1 MTRSLTQSA
10 LPQQPYN
17 QEELANEWEE
27 AYHNKSNSLLKRST
41 VNSNATSNTFNHY
54 NAIFSDDDEDDPL
67 PQQHG
72 LTSRW
77 FHTQQQNHSSAS
89 TIPSSNATM
98 SAAVGYID
106 PVLSSSTYHIHQADN
121 ALLTLKHVILEDG
134 WKKALKHKSG
144 VMVHMKNGIHKGDR
158 TPIFKGEAII
168 QGFSPQ
174 AIFYV
179 IGMRKLWDEQY
190 EDGNLVENLNDTTSL
205 TYEVM
210 KPTATSKSRD
220 LALVEKIECT
230 QNGAIV
236 FACTSVETPRI
247 PKINGRTR
255 VNTKAS
261 WVLEPLHGGPHP
273 ATKVI
278 FVVQENM
285 KGWVPGFAKKTL
297 ARRPLVIAKVAEYL
311 ERKTERMRSQQSN
324 KSGLLQSINSG
335 HSRRPSVMSSHL
347 PQQTQPLRH
356 FNSTNKLQQTAP
368 AEHLHHPTIL
378 VAPQHQQQQ
387 PPQPTPIIVPPPQP
401 SSIGSS
407 SNKKHISFAE
417 HDTTYTANQPP
428 QTTTPSLENS
438 PTTTT
443 TNPYKNVLPVPAKNN
458 ATGRHLY
465 PSHRHPIQKVES
477 IQLLKKLT
485 FSLDNWNL
493 TKELDDGS
501 KHYMLNA
508 RLLSDDEDESML
520 QMTKSNKNNA
530 RKVPFI
536 RADDIIQGG
545 WTAEQLCSVIHCFGS
560 RKIWDSSFEGGQTIE
575 RFSQKE
581 YLVQWYLG
589 SMLPIAS
596 VDLSAITS
604 IETDPITGT
613 VYTATTSVTD
623 QQVPP
628 DEVGHRIRAYTD
640 LYGWVFRPKFDKH
653 GRTVQVAVSF
663 VCNMDFKYALPQHVL
678 QTWMDTSLQSITH
691 MHHYLTQYG
700 CPPYIRRVA
709 GKVVQEGFDALT
721 NSYQIIFIAKHQPS
735 NSYRARKQK
744 QSSSLWCTD
753 IRFHRT
759 MFPHG
764 LDIRIMPEN
773 VAHVQIS
780 PKEQKSIKIFTTD
793 AAIDGKQVTF
803 TLTPLYHSEATH
815 YTTYKYNGE
824 LFTQQQPQAIVDNS
838 SKSDGETTA
847 SSEPNTPN
855 AATTK
860 FTNSKQ
866 IIVDGASSLSSTSTA
881 GASAP
886 VPAAV
891 ATADASIAD
900 TASVVAE
907 AVVKVLEKETG
918 KKHDVTTTTPS
929 ITVTKVEIEKILKKE
944 DAQKKIE
951 EEQDDTLPIPL
962 KVPKGYLL
970 VPEHQNNNIII
981 ITDELSFNGQQIS
994 VIFLA
999 MVICYYM
1006 GKFTSCS
1013 SC

>member
-17 QEELANEWEE
+17 QEDLANEWEE

-41 VNSNATSNTFNHY
+41 VKSNTTSNTFNHY
-54 NAIFSDDDEDDPL
+54 NAIFSDDDEDDLP

-98 SAAVGYID
+98 SAGYID

-158 TPIFKGEAII
+158 TPIFKGEAVI

-255 VNTKAS
+255 VNTKLQG

-311 ERKTERMRSQQSN
+311 ERKTERMRSQQTN

-347 PQQTQPLRH
+347 PQQTQQLRH
-356 FNSTNKLQQTAP
+356 FNSTNKLRQQQQQAAAAP
-368 AEHLHHPTIL
+368 EHLHHSTIL
-378 VAPQHQQQQ
+378 VAPTQQQQ
-387 PPQPTPIIVPPPQP
+387 QQQPTPIIVPAPQP
-401 SSIGSS
+401 SSIGSN
-407 SNKKHISFAE
+407 NKKHISFAE
-417 HDTTYTANQPP
+417 HDITYTANQPP
-428 QTTTPSLENS
+428 QNTASIENS
-438 PTTTT
+438 PTT

-508 RLLSDDEDESML
+508 RLLSDDDEEENML
-520 QMTKSNKNNA
+520 QMKKSSKSNA

-536 RADDIIQGG
+536 RADGIIQGG
-545 WTAEQLCSVIHCFGS
+545 WTAEQLCSVIHCFGA
-560 RKIWDSSFEGGQTIE
+560 RKIWDPSFEGGQSIE

-623 QQVPP
+623 KQVPP

-721 NSYQIIFIAKHQPS
+721 NNYQIIFIAKHQPS
-735 NSYRARKQK
+735 NSYRARKQN
-744 QSSSLWCTD
+744 QNSSLWCTD

-764 LDIRIMPEN
+764 LDIKIMPEN
-773 VAHVQIS
+773 IARVQIS
-780 PKEQKSIKIFTTD
+780 PKEQKSIKVFTTD
-793 AAIDGKQVTF
+793 ESIDGKQVTF
-803 TLTPLYHSEATH
+803 TLTPLYHSEAAH

-824 LFTQQQPQAIVDNS
+824 LFTQQQPQAILDSS
-838 SKSDGETTA
+838 SKSDGDTTA
-847 SSEPNTPN
+847 SSEPNTPSP
-855 AATTK
+855 ATTK
-860 FTNSKQ
+860 FVNSKQ
-866 IIVDGASSLSSTSTA
+866 IIVDGESSLSSTSTA
-881 GASAP
+881 GASGST
-886 VPAAV
+886 PAAG
-891 ATADASIAD
+891 ASMTD

-907 AVVKVLEKETG
+907 AVVKVVEKEIV
-918 KKHDVTTTTPS
+918 KKHDASTTSPA

-944 DAQKKIE
+944 DMETKTE
-951 EEQDDTLPIPL
+951 EEEKQEDALPIPL

>member
-10 LPQQPYN
+10 LPQQLYN

-27 AYHNKSNSLLKRST
+27 AYHNKSNSLLKRSN
-41 VNSNATSNTFNHY
+41 VNNNATSNTFNHY
-54 NAIFSDDDEDDPL
+54 NVIFSDDDEDDLP

-77 FHTQQQNHSSAS
+77 FHTQQQNHSSTSA
-89 TIPSSNATM
+89 IPSSNATM
-98 SAAVGYID
+98 SAAAGYID

-158 TPIFKGEAII
+158 IPIFKGEAII

-205 TYEVM
+205 TYEDTQDEWQNSSQYQG
-210 KPTATSKSRD
+210 KCTLSFYLGLK
-220 LALVEKIECT
+220 LIEP
-230 QNGAIV
+230 QQLQG
-236 FACTSVETPRI
+236 
-247 PKINGRTR
+247 
-255 VNTKAS
+255 

-278 FVVQENM
+278 FVVQESM

-311 ERKTERMRSQQSN
+311 ERKTERMRSQQAN

-347 PQQTQPLRH
+347 PQQMQPLGH
-356 FNSTNKLQQTAP
+356 FNSANRLQAAP
-368 AEHLHHPTIL
+368 SEHLHRPTIL
-378 VAPQHQQQQ
+378 VAPQQQQQ
-387 PPQPTPIIVPPPQP
+387 QQQPTPIIAPPPQP
-401 SSIGSS
+401 SSIGTSS
-407 SNKKHISFAE
+407 SKKHISFAE
-417 HDTTYTANQPP
+417 HDITYTASHPP
-428 QTTTPSLENS
+428 QSVASLENS
-438 PTTTT
+438 PTSTTT
-443 TNPYKNVLPVPAKNN
+443 TNPYRNVLPVPAKNN
-458 ATGRHLY
+458 TAGRHLY

-501 KHYMLNA
+501 KYYTLNA
-508 RLLSDDEDESML
+508 RLLSDDEEESML
-520 QMTKSNKNNA
+520 QMTKSSKSNA
-530 RKVPFI
+530 RKVPFV
-536 RADDIIQGG
+536 RADGIIQGG

-628 DEVGHRIRAYTD
+628 DDVGHRIRAYTD

-678 QTWMDTSLQSITH
+678 QAWMDTSLQSITH

-721 NSYQIIFIAKHQPS
+721 NNYQIVFIAKHQPS
-735 NSYRARKQK
+735 NSYRARKQN

-764 LDIRIMPEN
+764 LDIKIMPEN
-773 VAHVQIS
+773 VARVQIS
-780 PKEQKSIKIFTTD
+780 PKEQKSIKVFTTD
-793 AAIDGKQVTF
+793 ATIDGKQVTF
-803 TLTPLYHSEATH
+803 TLTPLHHSEATH

-824 LFTQQQPQAIVDNS
+824 LFTQQQPQAILDNS

-860 FTNSKQ
+860 FVNNKQ
-866 IIVDGASSLSSTSTA
+866 VIVDGESSLSSTSTA
-881 GASAP
+881 GTSAP
-886 VPAAV
+886 IPAA
-891 ATADASIAD
+891 ADVYVAD

-907 AVVKVLEKETG
+907 AVVQVLGKDTE
-918 KKHDVTTTTPS
+918 KKHDVTTPS
-929 ITVTKVEIEKILKKE
+929 ITVTKVEIEKTLKKE
-944 DAQKKIE
+944 ETEKVAEVEQKDA
-951 EEQDDTLPIPL
+951 LPIPL

-1006 GKFTSCS
+1006 GKFISCS

>member
-1 MTRSLTQSA
+1 
-10 LPQQPYN
+10 
-17 QEELANEWEE
+17 
-27 AYHNKSNSLLKRST
+27 
-41 VNSNATSNTFNHY
+41 
-54 NAIFSDDDEDDPL
+54 
-67 PQQHG
+67 
-72 LTSRW
+72 
-77 FHTQQQNHSSAS
+77 
-89 TIPSSNATM
+89 
-98 SAAVGYID
+98 
-106 PVLSSSTYHIHQADN
+106 
-121 ALLTLKHVILEDG
+121 
-134 WKKALKHKSG
+134 
-144 VMVHMKNGIHKGDR
+144 
-158 TPIFKGEAII
+158 
-168 QGFSPQ
+168 
-174 AIFYV
+174 
-179 IGMRKLWDEQY
+179 
-190 EDGNLVENLNDTTSL
+190 
-205 TYEVM
+205 
-210 KPTATSKSRD
+210 
-220 LALVEKIECT
+220 
-230 QNGAIV
+230 
-236 FACTSVETPRI
+236 
-247 PKINGRTR
+247 
-255 VNTKAS
+255 
-261 WVLEPLHGGPHP
+261 
-273 ATKVI
+273 
-278 FVVQENM
+278 M

-311 ERKTERMRSQQSN
+311 ERKTERMRSQQTN

-347 PQQTQPLRH
+347 PPQTQPLRH
-356 FNSTNKLQQTAP
+356 FNSTSKLQQAAP
-368 AEHLHHPTIL
+368 PEHLHHPTIL
-378 VAPQHQQQQ
+378 VAPQQQQ
-387 PPQPTPIIVPPPQP
+387 PPQQPTPIIVPPPQP

-407 SNKKHISFAE
+407 NGNKKHISFAE
-417 HDTTYTANQPP
+417 HDITYTANQSP
-428 QTTTPSLENS
+428 QTMTVSYESS
-438 PTTTT
+438 PTT

-493 TKELDDGS
+493 THELDDGS

-508 RLLSDDEDESML
+508 RLLSDDEDESVL
-520 QMTKSNKNNA
+520 QMTKSNKSSA

-536 RADDIIQGG
+536 RADGIIQGG
-545 WTAEQLCSVIHCFGS
+545 WTAEQLCSIIHCFGS
-560 RKIWDSSFEGGQTIE
+560 RKICKCAYTQCLSLVSYHFSFFLKKGDSSFEGGQTIE

-628 DEVGHRIRAYTD
+628 DDIGHRIRAYTD

-678 QTWMDTSLQSITH
+678 QKWMDTSLQSITH

-721 NSYQIIFIAKHQPS
+721 NNYQIIFIAKHQPS
-735 NSYRARKQK
+735 NSYRARKQN
-744 QSSSLWCTD
+744 QNASLWCTD

-764 LDIRIMPEN
+764 LDISIMPQN
-773 VAHVQIS
+773 IARVQIS

-803 TLTPLYHSEATH
+803 TLAPLQHSEATH

-824 LFTQQQPQAIVDNS
+824 LFTQQQPQAILDSS

-860 FTNSKQ
+860 FANNKQ
-866 IIVDGASSLSSTSTA
+866 IIVDGESSLSSTSTA

-886 VPAAV
+886 IPSA
-891 ATADASIAD
+891 ADASIAE

-907 AVVKVLEKETG
+907 AVVKVLEKEKE
-918 KKHDVTTTTPS
+918 KKHDVTPSTAPS
-929 ITVTKVEIEKILKKE
+929 ITVTKVEIEKMLKKE
-944 DAQKKIE
+944 DTQKKVD
-951 EEQDDTLPIPL
+951 EQEQQEALPIPL

-970 VPEHQNNNIII
+970 VPEHQVCVHTALFINDLT
-981 ITDELSFNGQQIS
+981 TDMYFYRTTISSSSQMNCHSMASKYLSFSLPWSSATIWASSPLAVPAKHPCRLPLPLTYSIYILLLFAITYNYTIL
-994 VIFLA
+994 FLL
-999 MVICYYM
+999 
-1006 GKFTSCS
+1006 SNP
-1013 SC
+1013 

>member
-1 MTRSLTQSA
+1 MTRSLA
-10 LPQQPYN
+10 QPSFS
-17 QEELANEWEE
+17 QDELAHEWEE
-27 AYHNKSNSLLKRST
+27 ACQGKSGFLKRST
-41 VNSNATSNTFNHY
+41 LNNNTSNSTFSHY
-54 NAIFSDDDEDDPL
+54 NAIFSDDDDDDDHHH
-67 PQQHG
+67 QQQQQQIQG
-72 LTSRW
+72 LTARW
-77 FHTQQQNHSSAS
+77 FHTQQNQSSSSSS
-89 TIPSSNATM
+89 TIPSSATI
-98 SAAVGYID
+98 SGYID

-247 PKINGRTR
+247 PRVNGRTR
-255 VNTKAS
+255 VNTKLQG

-311 ERKTERMRSQQSN
+311 ERKTERMRSQQTN
-324 KSGLLQSINSG
+324 KSGLLQSISKG

-347 PQQTQPLRH
+347 QTY
-356 FNSTNKLQQTAP
+356 
-368 AEHLHHPTIL
+368 
-378 VAPQHQQQQ
+378 PQHQQQQ
-387 PPQPTPIIVPPPQP
+387 QQQQQHQHQQHQHFNSTNRLLQSAATASSTKQHLHHSTILVAPPQPIIAPPSQQQTQQLP
-401 SSIGSS
+401 STSS
-407 SNKKHISFAE
+407 GKKHISFAE
-417 HDTTYTANQPP
+417 HDITYTANQAPP
-428 QTTTPSLENS
+428 NTDVPATDNSLS
-438 PTTTT
+438 TQPHHH
-443 TNPYKNVLPVPAKNN
+443 KNALPVPAKNPPK
-458 ATGRHLY
+458 GGHLY
-465 PSHRHPIQKVES
+465 LPHRHPIQKVES
-477 IQLLKKLT
+477 IQLLKKLA
-485 FSLDNWNL
+485 FSLDKWTL
-493 TKELDDGS
+493 TNELDDGS
-501 KHYMLNA
+501 KHYMFAA
-508 RLLSDDEDESML
+508 RVFSDDGDEEDDQEPDDSL
-520 QMTKSNKNNA
+520 QRT
-530 RKVPFI
+530 PFI
-536 RADDIIQGG
+536 RVDGLIQGG
-545 WTAEQLCSVIHCFGS
+545 WTAEQLCSVIHCYGS
-560 RKIWDSSFEGGQTIE
+560 RKIWDSSFEGGQTVE

-589 SMLPIAS
+589 GLLSMAS
-596 VDLSAITS
+596 VDLAAITS

-628 DEVGHRIRAYTD
+628 DEAGNRTRAHTD

-663 VCNMDFKYALPQHVL
+663 ICNLDLKHTLPQHVL
-678 QTWMDTSLQSITH
+678 QTWMDSSLQSITH
-691 MHHYLTQYG
+691 MHRYLLQYG

-721 NSYQIIFIAKHQPS
+721 NNYQIIFIAKHQAS
-735 NSYRARKQK
+735 NSYRARKQ
-744 QSSSLWCTD
+744 SSTSLWCTD

-764 LDIRIMPEN
+764 LDIKIIPEN
-773 VAHVQIS
+773 IARVQIS
-780 PKEQKSIKIFTTD
+780 SKDRRSIKIFTTNE
-793 AAIDGKQVTF
+793 AIDGKQVTF
-803 TLTPLYHSEATH
+803 TLSPLYHNEATH
-815 YTTYKYNGE
+815 YTTYRYNGD
-824 LFTQQQPQAIVDNS
+824 LYTQQQRQATMDS
-838 SKSDGETTA
+838 SCRSDGDTTA
-847 SSEPNTPN
+847 SEPATPN
-855 AATTK
+855 AATTR
-860 FTNSKQ
+860 FSNDDAV
-866 IIVDGASSLSSTSTA
+866 VDSESSVSSSSTA
-881 GASAP
+881 AAAAAAAAPGGASAP
-886 VPAAV
+886 EEQDDKQKQDIAA
-891 ATADASIAD
+891 
-900 TASVVAE
+900 
-907 AVVKVLEKETG
+907 
-918 KKHDVTTTTPS
+918 PS
-929 ITVTKVEIEKILKKE
+929 ITIAKLEIEKILLK
-944 DAQKKIE
+944 E
-951 EEQDDTLPIPL
+951 EEKKKMALTRPKGDALPIPI
-962 KVPKGYLL
+962 KVPKGYVLI
-970 VPEHQNNNIII
+970 PEHQNNNIIM

-994 VIFLA
+994 VVFLA

-1006 GKFTSCS
+1006 GKLTTCNA
-1013 SC
+1013 C